1 MKDTSLYTIKEVPP
15 SYFSSLVVNN
25 EGPKESLQTNIC
37 EVLLNARAFP
47 LHYAYECFAHLY
59 LEHTLSPNSLY
70 SQFTHQQNHILW
82 NSYNQL
88 RPYVNPTVI
97 EIGCANGY
105 KTWKLMHSW
114 YSIFSMQQHSS
125 NTNIQREI
133 FQTISSAWAGTAT
146 NTLGSW
152 TKPQFIENYFGL
164 DYSSRMIALATSNI
178 LELEFIPYKY
188 LGNESIFGWSFQQM
202 LQSVGAKT
210 YMLLGLTLAN
220 MTGLTPD
227 KVTTRTKFLDN
238 LYAQMNSGD
247 TVLLDLPTHPDTY
260 DNTYRNF
267 INKVYQTEQA
277 TEFDLQTMESL

>member
-1 MKDTSLYTIKEVPP
+1 
-15 SYFSSLVVNN
+15 
-25 EGPKESLQTNIC
+25 
-37 EVLLNARAFP
+37 
-47 LHYAYECFAHLY
+47 
-59 LEHTLSPNSLY
+59 
-70 SQFTHQQNHILW
+70 
-82 NSYNQL
+82 
-88 RPYVNPTVI
+88 
-97 EIGCANGY
+97 
-105 KTWKLMHSW
+105 
-114 YSIFSMQQHSS
+114 
-125 NTNIQREI
+125 
-133 FQTISSAWAGTAT
+133 
-146 NTLGSW
+146 
-152 TKPQFIENYFGL
+152 
-164 DYSSRMIALATSNI
+164 MIALATSNI

-188 LGNESIFGWSFQQM
+188 LGNENIFGWSFQQM